1 MFRWAGRVMLPFL
14 PSENINTEGTLAV
27 ASEKEAMKMTGAVL
41 GNHFNIAFMKTGLK
55 DTVIDFS
62 QP

>member
-1 MFRWAGRVMLPFL
+1 MLPFL